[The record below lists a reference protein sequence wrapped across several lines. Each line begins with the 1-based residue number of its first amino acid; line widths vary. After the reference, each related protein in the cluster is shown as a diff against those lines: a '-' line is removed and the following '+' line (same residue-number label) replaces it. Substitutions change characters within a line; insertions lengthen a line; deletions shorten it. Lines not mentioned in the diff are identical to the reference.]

1 MFFLSSNPIPCVI
14 VVNSLENETEL
25 YSYSINGHFL
35 KKQNTNSNI
44 KCPLIMK
51 DLSQSEFFVYINENE
66 INIRTIPSFF
76 MQVQIDLNAYF
87 TNDNDSIKFICV
99 SEDMKQLFALNS
111 NGNNI
116 LVIKGKTEDYVPR
129 SNTVVNPRTHTLSR
143 TSIA

>member
-1 MFFLSSNPIPCVI
+1 MLTKVLPMMPLSISVVTLLKEMSTI
-14 VVNSLENETEL
+14 VS
-25 YSYSINGHFL
+25 
-35 KKQNTNSNI
+35 
-44 KCPLIMK
+44 PP
-51 DLSQSEFFVYINENE
+51 QSEFFVYINENE